1 MNENQKNSN
10 DMESVKSCPS
20 SPVKSRPSLFQ
31 TLAQVKEQV
40 EYENFGEIN
49 KRTGRV
55 IVDPLIDE
63 LCLIIAEVLVR
74 PPESKMRIRGM
85 EIETAIVQEV
95 YGALASEHVEMVR
108 DNFRAQTQ
116 IIYNKSAYLQ
126 TALYN
131 AVFEYHSHYTNLVKH
146 DMGV

>member
-1 MNENQKNSN
+1 MNKNQKNSFE
-10 DMESVKSCPS
+10 MESVTSCPS

-49 KRTGRV
+49 KRTGCAM
-55 IVDPLIDE
+55 VDPLIDE

-95 YGALASEHVEMVR
+95 YGALTNGHIEMVR
-108 DNFRAQTQ
+108 DNFRVQTQ
-116 IIYNKSAYLQ
+116 IIHNKSAYLQ